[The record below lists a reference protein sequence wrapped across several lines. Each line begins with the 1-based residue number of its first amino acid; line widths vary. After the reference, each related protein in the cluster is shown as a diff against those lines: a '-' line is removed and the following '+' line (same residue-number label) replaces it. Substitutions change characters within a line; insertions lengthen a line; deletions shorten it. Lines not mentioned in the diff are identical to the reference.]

1 MRVVSLLL
9 CLVWCAAAQASDFR
23 LTKDATVVWY
33 DGDIRFG
40 GLSGVELSDD
50 GQRLL
55 AIGDR
60 GIWVTADLERE
71 DGRLERVRT
80 TGIGPLLGVGGKPL
94 GERETDAEGLAVDAE
109 GRAYVS
115 FEGFHRVRRYDPV
128 SGPATR
134 IPGFPAMQRFRNN
147 TGLESLA
154 IDARDELY
162 AIPEFV
168 HTPKGKAPVFRFR
181 NGAWENPYDI
191 QRRDGFYE
199 TDADFGPDGKLY
211 LLERK
216 FKWLG
221 GFQTRLRRFTVSDDR
236 ILNEETLLTTQ
247 FGDLDNMEGISVWR
261 DSRGDTR
268 VTLLSDDNFFPL
280 QRTMLVEYIVKDG

>member
-1 MRVVSLLL
+1 MRLASFLL
-9 CLVWCAAAQASDFR
+9 CLFWCVAAQASDFR
-23 LTKDATVVWY
+23 LIKDATVVWS

-40 GLSGVELSDD
+40 GLSGFDLSDD
-50 GQRLL
+50 GRSLL

-60 GIWVTADLERE
+60 GVWVTA
-71 DGRLERVRT
+71 RLERDGEHLERARP
-80 TGIGPLLGVGGKPL
+80 TGIGPLLGVGGQPL
-94 GERETDAEGLAVDAE
+94 GDGETDAEGLAVDAE
-109 GRAYVS
+109 GRVYVS
-115 FEGFHRVRRYDPV
+115 FEGFHRVRRYDPI

-134 IPGFPAMQRFRNN
+134 IPGFPAMKRFRGN

-154 IDARDELY
+154 IDAKDELY

-168 HTPKGKAPVFRFR
+168 YSPKGKAPVFRFR
-181 NGAWENPYDI
+181 NGEWENPYDI

-221 GFQTRLRRFTVSDDR
+221 GFQTRLRRFTLSDDR

-247 FGDLDNMEGISVWR
+247 FGDLDNMEGLSVWR
-261 DSRGDTR
+261 DARGDTR
-268 VTLLSDDNFFPL
+268 VTMLSDDNFFPL
-280 QRTMLVEYIVKDG
+280 QRTMLVEFIVKDG

>member
-1 MRVVSLLL
+1 MRLLSLFL
-9 CLVWCAAAQASDFR
+9 CLLWCAAAQASDFR
-23 LTKDATVVWY
+23 LIQDASVVWY
-33 DGDIRFG
+33 DGDPRFG
-40 GLSGVELSDD
+40 GLSGVKLSDD
-50 GQRLL
+50 GRSLL

-60 GIWVTADLERE
+60 GVWVTA
-71 DGRLERVRT
+71 RLERDGEQLKRART
-80 TGIGPLLGVGGKPL
+80 TGIGPLLGVDGKPL
-94 GERETDAEGLAVDAE
+94 SEREVDAEGLAVDNE

-115 FEGFHRVRRYDPV
+115 FEGFHRVRRYDPI

-134 IPGFPAMQRFRNN
+134 IPGFPAMNRFRDN

-154 IDARDELY
+154 IDAKDELY

-168 HTPKGKAPVFRFR
+168 NSPKGKAPVFRFR

-199 TDADFGPDGKLY
+199 TDADFGPDGRLY

-216 FKWLG
+216 FRWLG
-221 GFQTRLRRFTVSDDR
+221 GFQTRLRRFTLSDDG
-236 ILNEETLLTTQ
+236 ILKEETLLTTR
-247 FGDLDNMEGISVWR
+247 FGDLDNMEGLSVWR
-261 DSRGDTR
+261 DARGDTR

-280 QRTMLVEYIVKDG
+280 QRTMLVEFIVKDG